1 MLLYDLTRE
10 DLIDA
15 ICLMDNMKEEGYNVS
30 LTDVLIANLNI
41 SIEDTVERLERSL
54 YNVADSISY
63 LQ

>member
-15 ICLMDNMKEEGYNVS
+15 ICLRDNMKEEGYNVS

-54 YNVADSISY
+54 YNVTDSISY